1 MIGRLN
7 KRKRYEIYIM
17 KYNCNKSF
25 NKIMHI
31 IKFKLNETLK
41 RLNKNIK
48 ILCNMKK
55 YNSEISEGQFISFD
69 LEMNKNY
76 NIEWF

>member
-1 MIGRLN
+1 MKSLKEYINENLHHDLSI
-7 KRKRYEIYIM
+7 IYM
-17 KYNCNKSF
+17 
-25 NKIMHI
+25 
-31 IKFKLNETLK
+31 
-41 RLNKNIK
+41 NIK

-69 LEMNKNY
+69 LWMNKNY

>member
-1 MIGRLN
+1 MKSLKEYIN
-7 KRKRYEIYIM
+7 KNLHHDLSIIYM
-17 KYNCNKSF
+17 
-25 NKIMHI
+25 
-31 IKFKLNETLK
+31 
-41 RLNKNIK
+41 NIK

>member
-1 MIGRLN
+1 MKSLKEYIN
-7 KRKRYEIYIM
+7 KNLHHDLSIIYM
-17 KYNCNKSF
+17 
-25 NKIMHI
+25 
-31 IKFKLNETLK
+31 
-41 RLNKNIK
+41 NIK

-76 NIEWF
+76 NIEWL

>member
-1 MIGRLN
+1 
-7 KRKRYEIYIM
+7 
-17 KYNCNKSF
+17 
-25 NKIMHI
+25 MHI

-69 LEMNKNY
+69 LEINKNY

>member
-1 MIGRLN
+1 MKSL
-7 KRKRYEIYIM
+7 KEYI
-17 KYNCNKSF
+17 
-25 NKIMHI
+25 
-31 IKFKLNETLK
+31 
-41 RLNKNIK
+41 NKNLHHDLSIIYMNIN

-69 LEMNKNY
+69 LEMNKKY

>member
-1 MIGRLN
+1 MKSLKEYINENLHHALSI
-7 KRKRYEIYIM
+7 IYM
-17 KYNCNKSF
+17 
-25 NKIMHI
+25 
-31 IKFKLNETLK
+31 
-41 RLNKNIK
+41 NIK

-69 LEMNKNY
+69 LWMNKNY

>member
-1 MIGRLN
+1 MKSLKEYINENLHHDLSI
-7 KRKRYEIYIM
+7 IYM
-17 KYNCNKSF
+17 
-25 NKIMHI
+25 
-31 IKFKLNETLK
+31 
-41 RLNKNIK
+41 NIK

-69 LEMNKNY
+69 LGMNKNY